1 MRGDSAVG
9 RVLPRR
15 SERVDGGVDRWS
27 LALSRARPRAENPPR
42 AAGGGRRPHCRG
54 EALFQLKK
62 PGDPMAATQ
71 KTATHVHE
79 DEMHLDHPP
88 QVHHEGHDHEHDHEH
103 PVEPVEVLRV
113 LFVALAAAAVWFHL
127 WEPFHRVSV
136 IGLAATLIGGY
147 PIFKEAFENIVE
159 RRMTMELSMTIA
171 LLSALAIGE
180 FFTALVITAFVL
192 GAEILEGLTVGR
204 GRRAIQDMLDFLPQI
219 ASVLRDG
226 QIVEAPT
233 QTILPGEIVVI
244 RPGSRIPVDGQV
256 VSGHSFVEEAA
267 ITGEPMPSEKAAGK
281 EVYAGTINQ
290 AGSLQVRADRL
301 GKETTFGKIIEA
313 VEKAEHSR
321 APIQKMADRLAG
333 YLVYFALGAAV
344 LTFLITHNIRST
356 ISVII
361 VAGACGIAV
370 GTPLAI
376 LGAIG
381 RAARH
386 GSIIKGGIYLEALG
400 QLNTVFLDKTGT
412 LTFGVPLVTE
422 VNPAPGVTE
431 SSILE
436 AAASAES
443 SSEHPLGRAI
453 VRVAELRNIP
463 VSQPAHFEYRIGRG
477 VLAEVEGKET
487 VAGNRALFAELGLT
501 LPERS
506 STEGTEIFVARE
518 GRYVGSVVVADQ
530 LRPGSASA
538 VRALQQ
544 MKIDVVLL
552 TGDTRKTAQAVAGQL
567 GIRNVHAE
575 LLPEQKTRHIAEQVR
590 EGRVVAML
598 GDGINDAP
606 ALSEATVGVAMGAGT
621 DVARESAD
629 VVLIGNDLMKFV
641 ETVRVAKSCRSIILQ
656 NFYGTLIVDTIGIG
670 LASAGYLNPLLAAFI
685 HVASELTF
693 ILNST
698 RLLPP
703 RESQH
708 VSIRDEVPA
717 AS

>member
-1 MRGDSAVG
+1 MTVTHENAPH
-9 RVLPRR
+9 LLEHKLQANHPRQQ
-15 SERVDGGVDRWS
+15 
-27 LALSRARPRAENPPR
+27 N
-42 AAGGGRRPHCRG
+42 
-54 EALFQLKK
+54 
-62 PGDPMAATQ
+62 
-71 KTATHVHE
+71 HE
-79 DEMHLDHPP
+79 SGNRD
-88 QVHHEGHDHEHDHEH
+88 QGHEHENEH
-103 PVEPVEVLRV
+103 GDEHAFELIEVLRV
-113 LFVALAAAAVWFHL
+113 VFVALSAAAVWFHL

-136 IGLAATLIGGY
+136 IGLAAALIGGY

-171 LLSALAIGE
+171 LVSALAIGE

-192 GAEILEGLTVGR
+192 AAEILEGLTVGR
-204 GRRAIQDMLDFLPQI
+204 GRHAIQEMLDFLPQV
-219 ASVLRDG
+219 ASVLREG
-226 QIVEAPT
+226 QIVDVPT
-233 QTILPGEIVVI
+233 QSILPGEIVVV

-267 ITGEPMPSEKAAGK
+267 ITGEPMPSEKTAGK
-281 EVYAGTINQ
+281 EVFAGTINQ
-290 AGSLQVRADRL
+290 AGSLHVRADRL

-361 VAGACGIAV
+361 VAGACGIAA

-412 LTFGVPLVTE
+412 LTFGMPLVTE
-422 VNPAPGVTE
+422 VNPATGVSE
-431 SSILE
+431 RVLLE

-453 VRVAELRNIP
+453 VRLAEQRNIP
-463 VSQPAHFEYRIGRG
+463 VCQPVHFEYRIGRG
-477 VLAEVEGKET
+477 VLAEVNGEET
-487 VAGNRALFAELGLT
+487 VAGNRPLFVELGLT
-501 LPERS
+501 LPERAAA
-506 STEGTEIFVARE
+506 EGTEIFVARK
-518 GRYVGSVVVADQ
+518 GNYIGSVVVADQ

-538 VRALQQ
+538 VKALQE
-544 MKIDVVLL
+544 MKIEIVLL
-552 TGDTRKTAQAVAGQL
+552 TGDTRRTAQALAHEL

-575 LLPEQKTRHIAEQVR
+575 LLPEQKTGFIAEQVR

-641 ETVRVAKSCRSIILQ
+641 ETVCVARSCRSIILQ

-670 LASAGYLNPLLAAFI
+670 LAAAGYLNPLLAAFI

-703 RESQH
+703 KESHNVSSREQT
-708 VSIRDEVPA
+708 PA
-717 AS
+717 PI

>member
-1 MRGDSAVG
+1 
-9 RVLPRR
+9 
-15 SERVDGGVDRWS
+15 
-27 LALSRARPRAENPPR
+27 
-42 AAGGGRRPHCRG
+42 
-54 EALFQLKK
+54 
-62 PGDPMAATQ
+62 MAATHD
-71 KTATHVHE
+71 TATRVHE

-88 QVHHEGHDHEHDHEH
+88 QQHHEGHDHEDGHEH
-103 PVEPVEVLRV
+103 AFELVEVLRV

-136 IGLAATLIGGY
+136 IGLAAALIGGY
-147 PIFKEAFENIVE
+147 PIFKEAVENIIE

-171 LLSALAIGE
+171 LVSALAIGE

-204 GRRAIQDMLDFLPQI
+204 GRRAIQDMLDFLPQV
-219 ASVLRDG
+219 ASVLRNG
-226 QIVEAPT
+226 QIVEVPT
-233 QTILPGEIVVI
+233 QTIDPGEVVVI

-256 VSGHSFVEEAA
+256 VQGHSFVEEAA
-267 ITGEPMPSEKAAGK
+267 ITGEPMPSEKTAGK
-281 EVYAGTINQ
+281 EVFAGTINQ

-361 VAGACGIAV
+361 VAGACGIAA

-412 LTFGVPLVTE
+412 LTFGMPLVTE
-422 VNPAPGVTE
+422 VNPAPGITE
-431 SSILE
+431 SALIE

-453 VRVAELRNIP
+453 VRLAEQRSIP
-463 VSQPAHFEYRIGRG
+463 VSQPAHFAYRIGRG
-477 VLAEVEGKET
+477 VLAEVAGEET
-487 VAGNRALFAELGLT
+487 VAGNRPLFTELGLR

-506 STEGTEIFVARE
+506 AAEGTEILVARN
-518 GRYVGSVVVADQ
+518 GSYIGSIVVADQ
-530 LRPGSASA
+530 LRPSSASA
-538 VRALQQ
+538 VRALQE

-552 TGDTRKTAQAVAGQL
+552 TGDTRQTAQAVAGQL
-567 GIRNVHAE
+567 GIRYVHAE
-575 LLPEQKTRHIAEQVR
+575 LLPEEKTGYIAEQVR

-641 ETVRVAKSCRSIILQ
+641 ETVRVAKRCRAIILQ

-670 LASAGYLNPLLAAFI
+670 LAAAGYLNPLLAAFI

-698 RLLPP
+698 RLLPS
-703 RESQH
+703 RESTR
-708 VSIRDEVPA
+708 IAAPEEMPVPA
-717 AS
+717 

>member
-1 MRGDSAVG
+1 MSVTEQSRTHTDRYERQETGIESHGASASG
-9 RVLPRR
+9 
-15 SERVDGGVDRWS
+15 SEPVD
-27 LALSRARPRAENPPR
+27 E
-42 AAGGGRRPHCRG
+42 H
-54 EALFQLKK
+54 
-62 PGDPMAATQ
+62 
-71 KTATHVHE
+71 
-79 DEMHLDHPP
+79 
-88 QVHHEGHDHEHDHEH
+88 GHDHGIEL
-103 PVEPVEVLRV
+103 VEALRV
-113 LFVALAAAAVWFHL
+113 VFVALAAAAVWFHL
-127 WEPFHRVSV
+127 WEPFPRVSV
-136 IGLAATLIGGY
+136 IGLAAALIGGY
-147 PIFKEAFENIVE
+147 PIFREAFENIVE

-171 LLSALAIGE
+171 LVSALAIGE

-192 GAEILEGLTVGR
+192 AAEILEGLTVGR
-204 GRRAIQDMLDFLPQI
+204 GRRAIQDMLDFLPQV
-219 ASVLRDG
+219 ASVLRNG
-226 QIVEAPT
+226 QIVDVAT

-244 RPGSRIPVDGQV
+244 RPGGRIPVDGRV

-267 ITGEPMPSEKAAGK
+267 ITGEPMPSEKTAGK
-281 EVYAGTINQ
+281 GVYAGTINQ

-344 LTFLITHNIRST
+344 LTFLITHNTRST

-361 VAGACGIAV
+361 VAGACGIAA

-412 LTFGVPLVTE
+412 LTFGMPLVTE

-431 SSILE
+431 SSLVE

-453 VRVAELRNIP
+453 VRLAEQRNIP
-463 VSQPAHFEYRIGRG
+463 LSQPAHFEYRIGRG
-477 VLAEVEGKET
+477 VLAEVGGEKT
-487 VAGNRALFAELGLT
+487 VAGNRVLFTELGLT

-506 STEGTEIFVARE
+506 AAEGTETFVARN
-518 GRYVGSVVVADQ
+518 GKYVGSLVVADQ
-530 LRPGSASA
+530 LRPGAASA
-538 VRALQQ
+538 VKALQE

-552 TGDTRKTAQAVAGQL
+552 TGDTRQTAQAVAGHL
-567 GIRNVHAE
+567 GIRKVHAE
-575 LLPEQKTRHIAEQVR
+575 LLPEQKTHQIAEQVR

-641 ETVRVAKSCRSIILQ
+641 ETVRVARNCRTIILE

-670 LASAGYLNPLLAAFI
+670 LAAAGYLNPLLAAFI
-685 HVASELTF
+685 HVVSELIF

-703 RESQH
+703 KESQH
-708 VSIRDEVPA
+708 DSSRDETSIA
-717 AS
+717 I

>member
-1 MRGDSAVG
+1 MAVIH
-9 RVLPRR
+9 
-15 SERVDGGVDRWS
+15 E
-27 LALSRARPRAENPPR
+27 
-42 AAGGGRRPHCRG
+42 
-54 EALFQLKK
+54 
-62 PGDPMAATQ
+62 
-71 KTATHVHE
+71 TATHLHE
-79 DEMHLDHPP
+79 
-88 QVHHEGHDHEHDHEH
+88 HELLSDRPHRHQEGSHGEEHDHEH
-103 PVEPVEVLRV
+103 AFELVEVLRV

-147 PIFKEAFENIVE
+147 PLFKEAVENIIE

-171 LLSALAIGE
+171 LVSALAIGE

-192 GAEILEGLTVGR
+192 AAEILEGLTVGR
-204 GRRAIQDMLDFLPQI
+204 GRRAIQDMLDFLPQT

-226 QIVEAPT
+226 QIVEVST
-233 QTILPGEIVVI
+233 QTIRPGEIVVI
-244 RPGSRIPVDGQV
+244 RPGSRISVDGQV
-256 VSGHSFVEEAA
+256 VQGHSFVEEAA
-267 ITGEPMPSEKAAGK
+267 ITGESMPSEKAPGG

-301 GKETTFGKIIEA
+301 GKETTFGKIIDA

-361 VAGACGIAV
+361 VAGACGIAA

-412 LTFGVPLVTE
+412 LTFGMPLVTK
-422 VNPAPGVTE
+422 VNTAPGISE
-431 SSILE
+431 RALLE

-453 VRVAELRNIP
+453 VRFAEQKNVPL
-463 VSQPAHFEYRIGRG
+463 SHPAHFEYRIGRG
-477 VLAEVEGKET
+477 VLALVQGEQT
-487 VAGNRALFAELGLT
+487 VVRNRTLLGELGLT
-501 LPERS
+501 IPERAAS
-506 STEGTEIFVARE
+506 EGTEIFVARN
-518 GRYVGSVVVADQ
+518 GSYIGSIVVADQ

-538 VRALQQ
+538 VKSLQN

-552 TGDTRKTAQAVAGQL
+552 TGDTRQTAQAVAGQL

-575 LLPEQKTRHIAEQVR
+575 LLPEQKTGFIAEQVR

-641 ETVRVAKSCRSIILQ
+641 ETVRVARDCRRIILQ
-656 NFYGTLIVDTIGIG
+656 NFYGTLVVDTIGIG
-670 LASAGYLNPLLAAFI
+670 LAAAGYLNPLLAAFI

-703 RESQH
+703 RESKH
-708 VSIRDEVPA
+708 IAEPAETPVPI
-717 AS
+717 